1 MEQITLMKYQSAIKK
16 TAPEFFYSE
25 ENGCLF
31 KGDSLEVLKKIRD
44 ASVDLIFA
52 DPPYSIKKLWCCL
65 FYSSLIFHKCY
76 LLHIS
81 FLH

>member
-31 KGDSLEVLKKIRD
+31 KGDSLEVLKK
-44 ASVDLIFA
+44 
-52 DPPYSIKKLWCCL
+52 
-65 FYSSLIFHKCY
+65 
-76 LLHIS
+76 
-81 FLH
+81 

>member
-52 DPPYSIKKLWCCL
+52 DPPYSIKKADWGY
-65 FYSSLIFHKCY
+65 F
-76 LLHIS
+76 
-81 FLH
+81 